1 MGRIWL
7 VLLLAAALAGCGGES
22 AEQYLQQGVKHFDQ
36 RNYDAAIAS
45 YQKALKLEPRSAAAY
60 NLLGMAYRF
69 KGNQSGQPGL
79 REKEIAAFQ
88 QAVELDPRFWVAM
101 INLGA
106 TYYAMG
112 DKAKAAP
119 WFKKALAINPGHPEK
134 AQLEKII
141 AESESRP

>member
-7 VLLLAAALAGCGGES
+7 VLLLAAALAGCGSES
-22 AEQYLQQGVKHFDQ
+22 AEHYLQQGVNHFDQ
-36 RNYDAAIAS
+36 RNYAAAIAS
-45 YQKALKLEPRSAAAY
+45 YQKALKLEPRSAMAY
-60 NLLGMAYRF
+60 NLLGMACRF
-69 KGNQSGQPGL
+69 NGNQSGQPAL
-79 REKEIAAFQ
+79 RQQEIAAFK

-112 DKAKAAP
+112 EKAKAVP
-119 WFKKALAINPGHPEK
+119 WFKKALEINPEHPEK